1 MSQHA
6 GSNVGGSVAREPE
19 RPRGRAGR
27 PRGGAEG
34 FRAEPLRPEDWPA
47 VEPAL

>member
-19 RPRGRAGR
+19 RL
-27 PRGGAEG
+27 RGGAEG